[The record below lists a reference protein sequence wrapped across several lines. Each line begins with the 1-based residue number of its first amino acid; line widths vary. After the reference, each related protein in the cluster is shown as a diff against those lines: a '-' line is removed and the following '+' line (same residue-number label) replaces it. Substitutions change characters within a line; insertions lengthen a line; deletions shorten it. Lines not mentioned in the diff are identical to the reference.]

1 MLFAHTEEHRL
12 ITEAARK
19 LLEENCS
26 VEQLRK
32 MLSAGI
38 VQDPARWVQMR
49 EMGLPAMLAPEQ
61 QGGLGLGPVDFAGV
75 AEAAGYVALPEPLI
89 EQGGVVIPLLAGLP
103 AGQGWLDRALAGET
117 LAIGHPQQRFV
128 ADAGQA
134 DALILVAEGAIHIV
148 QRNEVEL
155 IRQESFDP
163 FRQLFRVEWT
173 PRSDTRI
180 CGADEARRLMGEA
193 FERGALFT
201 AAQSLGLAQRCVD
214 MAASY
219 ARERVQFGKP
229 IGSYQAVKHMLAG
242 VQVQIEFARP
252 VVYAAAAELTTGGL
266 VATARVSHAKL
277 VACGAAD
284 LAARTA
290 LQVHGAMGYTWE
302 LDLHFF
308 MKRALALGS
317 AWGTSMLHRARVVDR
332 MLTLPT
338 GPGALFASELVL
350 SSMVSGQID
359 RQ

>member
-1 MLFAHTEEHRL
+1 MLFAHSEEHRL
-12 ITEAARK
+12 ITAAARE
-19 LLEENCS
+19 LLEENCT

-32 MLSAGI
+32 MLATGI
-38 VQDPARWVQMR
+38 IRDPARWAQIR
-49 EMGLPAMLAPEQ
+49 DMGLTAMLVPEE
-61 QGGLGLGPVDFAGV
+61 QGGLGLDPVDFAGV

-89 EQGGVVIPLLAGLP
+89 EQGGVVIPLLAGLIG
-103 AGQGWLDRALAGET
+103 GQGWLDRALAGEI
-117 LAIGHPQQRFV
+117 LAFSHPQQRFV
-128 ADAGQA
+128 ADAAQA
-134 DALILVAEGAIHIV
+134 DALILVAQEAIHIV
-148 QRNEVEL
+148 QRDEVEL

-173 PRSDTRI
+173 PRSGTMI
-180 CGADEARRLMGEA
+180 CRAEEARGLLAEA

-214 MAASY
+214 MATGY

-252 VVYAAAAELTTGGL
+252 VVYAAAAELAAGGL
-266 VATARVSHAKL
+266 VARSRVSHARL
-277 VACGAAD
+277 VTSEAAD

-317 AWGTSMLHRARVVDR
+317 AWGTLMLHRERVVER
-332 MLTLPT
+332 MLSAPI
-338 GPGALFASELVL
+338 GPGALFASELEL
-350 SSMVSGQID
+350 SA
-359 RQ
+359 

>member
-1 MLFAHTEEHRL
+1 MLFAHSEDHRL

-19 LLEENCS
+19 LLEQNCT

-32 MLSAGI
+32 MLSADTF
-38 VQDPARWVQMR
+38 QDPVRWAQMR

-61 QGGLGLGPVDFAGV
+61 QGGLGLDPVDFAGV
-75 AEAAGYVALPEPLI
+75 AEAAGYVALPEPLV
-89 EQGGVVIPLLAGLP
+89 EQGGVVIPLLAGLEDC
-103 AGQGWLDRALAGET
+103 QGWLARTLDGAT
-117 LAIGHPQQRFV
+117 LAIGHPLQRFV

-134 DALILVAEGAIHIV
+134 DALILVDQGAIHIA
-148 QRNEVEL
+148 QPDDVEL
-155 IRQESFDP
+155 TRQESFDP

-173 PRSDTRI
+173 PRPDTRV
-180 CGADEARRLMGEA
+180 CRVEAAGRLLAEA

-214 MAASY
+214 MAARY

-229 IGSYQAVKHMLAG
+229 IGSYQAVKHMLAD

-252 VVYAAAAELTTGGL
+252 VVYAAAAELTAGGP
-266 VATARVSHAKL
+266 VAAARVSHAKL
-277 VACGAAD
+277 AASEAAD

-308 MKRALALGS
+308 MKRGLVLGS
-317 AWGTSMLHRARVVDR
+317 AWGTATLHRERVVDR
-332 MLTLPT
+332 MLDIPT
-338 GPGALFASELVL
+338 GPGALFASELDL
-350 SSMVSGQID
+350 
-359 RQ
+359 